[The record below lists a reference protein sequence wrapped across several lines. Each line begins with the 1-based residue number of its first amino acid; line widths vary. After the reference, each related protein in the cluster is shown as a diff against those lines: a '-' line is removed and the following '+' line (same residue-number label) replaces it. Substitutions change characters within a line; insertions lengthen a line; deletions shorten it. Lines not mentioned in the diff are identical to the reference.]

1 MGRFP
6 CIVGRIA
13 ALRLP
18 VARPRR
24 PSLTRASVPTFR
36 QEATGPPR
44 FLGIPC
50 VYAPCSLTPAGPPC
64 RAVAPNR
71 ATARRCCRTPLEQQR
86 LPQRYFGALSH
97 GIYTRCLRFAARV
110 TPGPRKTRF
119 RAVANLLRVDGAKLT
134 STGIQHEV
142 SLSSWHPPHPGLSWR
157 TPIAGLARLFA
168 TGCRERQGVDHSLNH
183 PSRSAVLPTGGSSLS
198 TAFLQVRSAIA
209 TMARGNTDR
218 SAAIRSA
225 ASRGKLSTSRWRQ

>member
-6 CIVGRIA
+6 CITGRIA

-18 VARPRR
+18 MARPRR
-24 PSLTRASVPTFR
+24 PPFPRAAVPTSR
-36 QEATGPPR
+36 QETTGPPR

-71 ATARRCCRTPLEQQR
+71 ASARRCCRAPMERRR

-119 RAVANLLRVDGAKLT
+119 RAVASLLRVDGAKLT
-134 STGIQHEV
+134 STGTQHEV

-157 TPIAGLARLFA
+157 TPSVSWAGPLEAHGGAGTGDDLRALMVQSSIAACPTRPFA
-168 TGCRERQGVDHSLNH
+168 LRVSVTPAQ
-183 PSRSAVLPTGGSSLS
+183 PSVCQP
-198 TAFLQVRSAIA
+198 QY
-209 TMARGNTDR
+209 
-218 SAAIRSA
+218 
-225 ASRGKLSTSRWRQ
+225 Q